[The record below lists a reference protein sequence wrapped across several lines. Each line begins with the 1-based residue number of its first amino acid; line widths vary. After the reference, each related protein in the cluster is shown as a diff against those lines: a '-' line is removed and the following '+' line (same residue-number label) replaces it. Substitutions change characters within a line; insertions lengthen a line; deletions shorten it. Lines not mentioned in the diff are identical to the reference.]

1 MFHQIMRRLPIIGNR
16 LPSLSMLREVDQW
29 QHLPAWFRSRSPDY
43 LLDNAIPWI
52 TYDAAAYLRAHLQPG
67 IRVFEY
73 GSGAS
78 TLFWARYAIQCVS
91 IEHDAEWYALVK
103 TRLQHTDALDYR
115 LVLPDPSPPDQAASL
130 DRADPRNYLTD
141 WIGFEQAT
149 FRNYAQQIDSFPD
162 YYFDVVVVDGQ
173 ARPACLAHSYSKVK
187 VAGMLILD
195 NADVPLYLEQTQ
207 HLLADFKRLSF
218 AGIAPI
224 QGIPSRT
231 DIYIRQK

>member
-29 QHLPAWFRSRSPDY
+29 QHLPAWFRSRRPNY

-149 FRNYAQQIDSFPD
+149 FRNYAQQIDVFPE
-162 YYFDVVVVDGQ
+162 
-173 ARPACLAHSYSKVK
+173 VK